1 VAPKDA
7 DRRLALRSS
16 IRKLFFKQ
24 ASSGYQVLRAYRGN
38 LGFAIGWSFIAL
50 IQAGL
55 HPFNVGLASVAGIGG
70 FVAGV
75 VSARG
80 TAERIEKNG
89 GEYRA
94 SRIRTLIVVGIGLA
108 FGALLFYLIFSGAL
122 SLNTL
127 LQVYSVYVG
136 LPALYFGEAVGFEIW
151 EARNEKEIHWEGR
164 TFYSLPKGLSL
175 QEKYQY
181 RADQWYRLRTR
192 NSGEQQAKV

>member
-1 VAPKDA
+1 M
-7 DRRLALRSS
+7 
-16 IRKLFFKQ
+16 
-24 ASSGYQVLRAYRGN
+24 RAYRGN
-38 LGFAIGWSFIAL
+38 LGFAVGWSFIATV
-50 IQAGL
+50 QAGL
-55 HPFNVGLASVAGIGG
+55 HPFNVGLALVAGIGG

-89 GEYRA
+89 GEYRS
-94 SRIRTLIVVGIGLA
+94 SRKRTLIVVGLGLA

-127 LQVYSVYVG
+127 LQVYSVYVAV
-136 LPALYFGEAVGFEIW
+136 PAIYFGGAVGFELW

-164 TFYSLPKGLSL
+164 TFYSLPKGLSS

-181 RADQWYRLRTR
+181 RAEQWYRLRTR
-192 NSGEQQAKV
+192 NLGQQEATSKV

>member
-1 VAPKDA
+1 MPFGP
-7 DRRLALRSS
+7 LT
-16 IRKLFFKQ
+16 RKLFFEQ

-38 LGFAIGWSFIAL
+38 LIFGIVWSFTATV
-50 IQAGL
+50 QAGL
-55 HPFNVGLASVAGIGG
+55 HSFNVGLALVAGFGG

-94 SRIRTLIVVGIGLA
+94 SRKRTLIVVGLGLA
-108 FGALLFYLIFSGAL
+108 FGALLFYLIFSAAI

-127 LQVYSVYVG
+127 LEFYSLYVG
-136 LPALYFGEAVGFEIW
+136 IPALYFGIAAGFRMS
-151 EARNEKEIHWEGR
+151 EARNEKEIHWEGQ

-181 RADQWYRLRTR
+181 RAEQWYRLRTR
-192 NSGEQQAKV
+192 NSGQQEAPSKV